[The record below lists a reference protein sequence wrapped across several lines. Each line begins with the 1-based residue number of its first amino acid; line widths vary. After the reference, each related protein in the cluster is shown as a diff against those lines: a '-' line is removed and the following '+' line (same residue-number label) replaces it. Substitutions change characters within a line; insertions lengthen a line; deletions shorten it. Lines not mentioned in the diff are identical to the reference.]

1 MNHTTVKS
9 STIFVAEGGKT
20 QVFRSLDE
28 MPADLRRRLEK
39 STNGIHS
46 ATILIADRR
55 GRDEISRALNG
66 LPTDFQSKVAAQVSG
81 RSKPAGQRFSY
92 AETFRYIGYTKLG
105 RYWAPLCAGSAIAA
119 AMWILFQYR

>member
-1 MNHTTVKS
+1 MNRTTVKS

-55 GRDEISRALNG
+55 GRDEISKALNG

-81 RSKPAGQRFSY
+81 RSKAEREPAFAGTVRRAFFTKW
-92 AETFRYIGYTKLG
+92 ARYGVPV
-105 RYWAPLCAGSAIAA
+105 AVGSAIAA
-119 AMWILFQYR
+119 ALWFLLQYR

>member
-1 MNHTTVKS
+1 MDRTTVKT
-9 STIFVAEGGKT
+9 STIFVAEGNKT

-28 MPADLRRRLEK
+28 MPSDLRRRLEK

-55 GRDEISRALNG
+55 GRDEIARAMSG

-81 RSKPAGQRFSY
+81 WRKV
-92 AETFRYIGYTKLG
+92 AEREALFKEMARRTFISNWVRYGVPLAIGVSIWL
-105 RYWAPLCAGSAIAA
+105 
-119 AMWILFQYR
+119 LFQIR

>member
-1 MNHTTVKS
+1 MNRTTVKS
-9 STIFVAEGGKT
+9 STIFVAEGKKT

-55 GRDEISRALNG
+55 GRDEIARALNG
-66 LPTDFQSKVAAQVSG
+66 LPTEFQSKVATQVSG
-81 RSKPAGQRFSY
+81 QRKAAQLEGAFADSVRRIMLLKWVRYGVPA
-92 AETFRYIGYTKLG
+92 AIGV
-105 RYWAPLCAGSAIAA
+105 AI
-119 AMWILFQYR
+119 WLLLQIR

>member
-1 MNHTTVKS
+1 MNRTTVKS

-39 STNGIHS
+39 STNGNHS
-46 ATILIADRR
+46 ATILIADRS

-66 LPTDFQSKVAAQVSG
+66 LPTDFQSKVAAEVSG
-81 RSKPAGQRFSY
+81 RRKAAAGESAFAAAVRRIGI
-92 AETFRYIGYTKLG
+92 TKWVRYG
-105 RYWAPLCAGSAIAA
+105 APLTVGSAIAA
-119 AMWILFQYR
+119 AMWILLQYR

>member
-1 MNHTTVKS
+1 MNRTTVKS

-55 GRDEISRALNG
+55 GRDEISKALNG

-81 RSKPAGQRFSY
+81 RSKAEREPAFAGTARRIGL
-92 AETFRYIGYTKLG
+92 AKWARYGMPV
-105 RYWAPLCAGSAIAA
+105 AVGSAIAA
-119 AMWILFQYR
+119 AMWFLLQYR